1 MAETKNQKSL
11 FPIPRRTFLA
21 TASLGMVAGLSDRSS
36 GRTRW
41 KSADDVLESLSLLV
55 NRELRES
62 KSDLYLRAAIEL
74 QSAEME
80 ASQIVLRAFA
90 RDSYKSLGFDGNL
103 AMIALCKMLFTKR
116 ASLPQEVEPE
126 FRRARIGAPGFLGE
140 TSAEDWLLEPIEI
153 VDGVPFLIVDG
164 YMLFGSPE
172 HAYKYI
178 EYCIDSCDWN
188 SYKFTRKSSMLKQ
201 AALDKL
207 LASSKWKQ
215 KLSKR
220 DKEFLSAQI
229 Q

>member
-1 MAETKNQKSL
+1 MKKTKSI
-11 FPIPRRTFLA
+11 FPIPRRAFLA
-21 TASLGMVAGLSDRSS
+21 TASLGMIAGLSDRSS
-36 GRTRW
+36 GRTRS

-55 NRELRES
+55 SRELSES
-62 KSDLYLRAAIEL
+62 KADLYLRAAIEL

-80 ASQIVLRAFA
+80 AAQIVLRAFA

-103 AMIALCKMLFTKR
+103 AMIALCRMLFTKR
-116 ASLPQEVEPE
+116 QPMFDQLQPE
-126 FRRARIGAPGFLGE
+126 FRRARIGAPGFWGE
-140 TSAEDWLLEPIEI
+140 TSGEDWPLEPIEI
-153 VDGVPFLIVDG
+153 IDGVPFLIVDG

-172 HAYKYI
+172 PAYKYI
-178 EYCIDSCDWN
+178 EYCIGSCDWN
-188 SYKFTRKSSMLKQ
+188 GYKFTHKSSTLKQ

-207 LASSKWKQ
+207 LASPKWKQ